1 MYVPK
6 HNSSAFAQYG
16 AMIPEPMAFN
26 ITSSADS
33 AQCFVCFGF
42 DVTALGAYR
51 YVLNLEP
58 RTTRML
64 KNMLLTLLVET
75 VIYFQK

>member
-16 AMIPEPMAFN
+16 AKIPEPMAFN

-42 DVTALGAYR
+42 DVTALAAYWHVASEVSHDR
-51 YVLNLEP
+51 LA
-58 RTTRML
+58 
-64 KNMLLTLLVET
+64 TLLC
-75 VIYFQK
+75 